1 MSRSLLLFLLGQ
13 VTLLAGAAMLVPF
26 FYSLARMTAEV
37 PAFLASLLLV
47 MTGGEI
53 LARFGKN
60 HPARMELMDAVALL
74 VFVWPLAAAAGAVP
88 FVLSGALNPVDALFE
103 SVSSITSTGI
113 SFLGADAPYALQLWR
128 SIIAWLG
135 SLSFVI
141 LLVTVMPAVCGSF
154 GLVLTYEHSLSFS
167 PLLVRMKRSAWQA
180 TRIYA
185 GLTAVSLLLFYGAG
199 LGPIDALSL
208 AMMSLSTGGGA
219 DHPVFMR
226 HDNPWLEL
234 AAVFSMLLAC
244 GNFLLYR
251 QAIRRRDFRLVW
263 RDTELR
269 LFFLLLLLFGLAI
282 SGHLWYA
289 GVYDLADSLRY
300 GFFEVVSFSSTSG
313 FMAAP
318 VAAWPDFD
326 RFLLLLLVFIGG
338 CIGSLTGGLKI
349 KRFVILF
356 RMTFSEM
363 KRTLHPHMVER
374 IRVGTE
380 TVSMRIVGNILCYFF
395 LQVAVFYVFTT
406 LLSLSDITL
415 PEAVG
420 LGVGMLSSV
429 GTASGLYGFDTY
441 AHLAPG
447 FKLLCCFFMIV
458 GRMEIFALL
467 LWLGGRRTAEH
478 RW

>member
-13 VTLLAGAAMLVPF
+13 VTLLSGAAMLVPF
-26 FYSLARMTAEV
+26 FYSLGRMTAEV

-47 MTGGEI
+47 MTAGEL
-53 LARFGKN
+53 LAHFGKH
-60 HPARMELMDAVALL
+60 HPPRMELLDAAALL
-74 VFVWPLAAAAGAVP
+74 VFGWPLAALSGAVP
-88 FVLSGALNPVDALFE
+88 FVLSGALGPVDALFE
-103 SVSSITSTGI
+103 SVSALTSTGI
-113 SFLGADAPYALQLWR
+113 SVLPVDAPYALQLWR

-135 SLSFVI
+135 SLSFVVM
-141 LLVTVMPAVCGSF
+141 LVTVMPAVCGSF
-154 GLVLTYEHSLSFS
+154 GLVLSYEHSLSFS
-167 PLLVRMKRSAWQA
+167 PLLVRMRRSAFQA
-180 TRIYA
+180 ARIYV
-185 GLTAVSLLLFYGAG
+185 GLTGVSLVLFYLAG

-219 DHPVFMR
+219 DLPVFMLL
-226 HDNPWLEL
+226 DNPWLEL
-234 AAVFSMLLAC
+234 AAILSTLLAC

-251 QAIRRRDFRLVW
+251 QALRRRDFRLIW
-263 RDTELR
+263 QDTELH
-269 LFFLLLLLFGLAI
+269 LFFLLLLLFGLVV

-326 RFLLLLLVFIGG
+326 RFLLLLLVFVGG

-356 RMTFSEM
+356 RMTLSEM

-374 IRVGTE
+374 IRVGKE

-395 LQVAVFYVFTT
+395 LHFAVFYVFTA

-441 AHLAPG
+441 ANLAPG
-447 FKLLCCFFMIV
+447 FKLLCCFFMLV
-458 GRMEIFALL
+458 GRMEIFTLL
-467 LWLGGRRTAEH
+467 LWLGGRTAADH

>member
-13 VTLLAGAAMLVPF
+13 VTLLSGAAMLVPF
-26 FYSLARMTAEV
+26 FYSLGRMTAEV

-47 MTGGEI
+47 MTAGEL
-53 LARFGKN
+53 LAHFGKH
-60 HPARMELMDAVALL
+60 HPPRMELLDAAALL
-74 VFVWPLAAAAGAVP
+74 VFGWPLAALSGAVP
-88 FVLSGALNPVDALFE
+88 FVLSGALGPVDALFE
-103 SVSSITSTGI
+103 SVSALTSTGI
-113 SFLGADAPYALQLWR
+113 SVLPVNAPYALQLWR

-135 SLSFVI
+135 SLSFVVM
-141 LLVTVMPAVCGSF
+141 LVTVMPAVCGSF
-154 GLVLTYEHSLSFS
+154 GLVLSYEHSLSFS
-167 PLLVRMKRSAWQA
+167 PLLVRMRRSAFQA
-180 TRIYA
+180 VRIYV
-185 GLTAVSLLLFYGAG
+185 GLTGVSLVLFYLAG

-219 DHPVFMR
+219 DLPVFMLL
-226 HDNPWLEL
+226 DNPWLEL
-234 AAVFSMLLAC
+234 AAILSMLLAC

-251 QAIRRRDFRLVW
+251 QALRRRDFRLIW
-263 RDTELR
+263 QDTELH
-269 LFFLLLLLFGLAI
+269 LFFLLLLLFGLVV

-326 RFLLLLLVFIGG
+326 RFLLLLLVFVGG

-356 RMTFSEM
+356 RMTLSEM

-374 IRVGTE
+374 IRVGKE

-395 LQVAVFYVFTT
+395 LHFAVFYVFTA

-441 AHLAPG
+441 ANLAPG
-447 FKLLCCFFMIV
+447 FKLLCCFFMLV
-458 GRMEIFALL
+458 GRMEIFTLL
-467 LWLGGRRTAEH
+467 LWLGGRTAADH

>member
-13 VTLLAGAAMLVPF
+13 VTLLSGAAMLVPF
-26 FYSLARMTAEV
+26 FYSLGRMTAEV

-47 MTGGEI
+47 MTAGEL
-53 LARFGKN
+53 LAHFGKH
-60 HPARMELMDAVALL
+60 HPPRMELLDAAALL
-74 VFVWPLAAAAGAVP
+74 VFGWPLAALSGAVP
-88 FVLSGALNPVDALFE
+88 FVLSGALGPVDALFE
-103 SVSSITSTGI
+103 SVSALTSTGI
-113 SFLGADAPYALQLWR
+113 SVLPVDAPYALQLWR

-135 SLSFVI
+135 SLSFVVM
-141 LLVTVMPAVCGSF
+141 LVTVMPAVCGSF
-154 GLVLTYEHSLSFS
+154 GLVLSYEHSLSFS
-167 PLLVRMKRSAWQA
+167 PLLVRMRRSAFQA
-180 TRIYA
+180 VRIYV
-185 GLTAVSLLLFYGAG
+185 GLTGVSLVLFYLAG

-219 DHPVFMR
+219 DLPVFMLL
-226 HDNPWLEL
+226 DNPWLEL
-234 AAVFSMLLAC
+234 AAILSMLLAC

-251 QAIRRRDFRLVW
+251 QALRRRDFRLIW
-263 RDTELR
+263 QDTELH
-269 LFFLLLLLFGLAI
+269 LFFLLLLLFGLVV

-326 RFLLLLLVFIGG
+326 RFLLLLLVFVGG

-356 RMTFSEM
+356 RMTLSEM
-363 KRTLHPHMVER
+363 KRTLHPHMVEQ
-374 IRVGTE
+374 IRVGKE

-395 LQVAVFYVFTT
+395 LHFAVFYVFTA

-441 AHLAPG
+441 ANLAPG
-447 FKLLCCFFMIV
+447 FKLLCCFFMLV
-458 GRMEIFALL
+458 GRMEIFTLL
-467 LWLGGRRTAEH
+467 LWLGGRTAADH

>member
-13 VTLLAGAAMLVPF
+13 VTLLSGAAMLVPF
-26 FYSLARMTAEV
+26 FYSLGRMTAEV

-47 MTGGEI
+47 MTAGEL
-53 LARFGKN
+53 LAHFGKH
-60 HPARMELMDAVALL
+60 HPPRMELLDAAALL
-74 VFVWPLAAAAGAVP
+74 VFGWPLAALSGAVP
-88 FVLSGALNPVDALFE
+88 FVLSGALGPVDALFE
-103 SVSSITSTGI
+103 SVSALTSTGI
-113 SFLGADAPYALQLWR
+113 SVLPVNAPYALQLWR

-135 SLSFVI
+135 SLSFVVM
-141 LLVTVMPAVCGSF
+141 LVTVMPAVCGSF
-154 GLVLTYEHSLSFS
+154 GLVLSYEHSLSFS
-167 PLLVRMKRSAWQA
+167 PLLVRMRRSAFQA
-180 TRIYA
+180 VRIYV
-185 GLTAVSLLLFYGAG
+185 GLTGVSLVLFYLAG

-219 DHPVFMR
+219 DLPVFMLL
-226 HDNPWLEL
+226 DNPWLEL
-234 AAVFSMLLAC
+234 AAILSMLLAC

-251 QAIRRRDFRLVW
+251 QALRRRDFRLIW
-263 RDTELR
+263 QDTELH
-269 LFFLLLLLFGLAI
+269 LFFLLLLLFGLVV

-326 RFLLLLLVFIGG
+326 RFLLLLLVFVGG

-356 RMTFSEM
+356 RMTLSEM
-363 KRTLHPHMVER
+363 KRTLHPHMVEQ
-374 IRVGTE
+374 IRVGKE

-395 LQVAVFYVFTT
+395 LHFAVFYVFTA

-441 AHLAPG
+441 ANLAPG
-447 FKLLCCFFMIV
+447 FKLLCCFFMLV
-458 GRMEIFALL
+458 GRMEIFTLL
-467 LWLGGRRTAEH
+467 LWLGGRTAADH

>member
-13 VTLLAGAAMLVPF
+13 ATLLSGAAMLVPF
-26 FYSLARMTAEV
+26 FYSLGRMTAEV

-47 MTGGEI
+47 MTVGEI
-53 LARFGKN
+53 ITRFGKH
-60 HPARMELMDAVALL
+60 HPPRMELLDAAALL
-74 VFVWPLAAAAGAVP
+74 VFLWPVAAAVSAVP
-88 FVLSGALNPVDALFE
+88 FVLSGALGPIDALFE
-103 SVSSITSTGI
+103 SVSCITSTGI
-113 SFLGADAPYALQLWR
+113 SFLGPDAPYSLHLWR

-141 LLVTVMPAVCGSF
+141 LLMTVMPAVCGSF

-167 PLLVRMKRSAWQA
+167 PLLVRMKRAAFQA

-185 GLTAVSLLLFYGAG
+185 GLTAVSLLLFYLAG

-219 DHPVFMR
+219 DLPVFMHR
-226 HDNPWLEL
+226 GNPFLEL
-234 AAVFSMLLAC
+234 AAVLSMLLPC

-251 QAIRRRDFRLVW
+251 QALRRRDFRLIW
-263 RDTELR
+263 QDAELR
-269 LFFLLLLLFGLAI
+269 LFLLLLLLFGLI
-282 SGHLWYA
+282 VSGHLWYA
-289 GVYDLADSLRY
+289 GVYDLANSLRY

-318 VAAWPDFD
+318 VASWPDLD
-326 RFLLLLLVFIGG
+326 RFFLLLLVFVGG
-338 CIGSLTGGLKI
+338 CIGSLTGGMKI

-356 RMTFSEM
+356 RMTISEM

-374 IRVGTE
+374 IRVGKE

-395 LQVAVFYVFTT
+395 LHLAVFYVFTT

-441 AHLAPG
+441 ANLAPG
-447 FKLLCCFFMIV
+447 FKLLCCFFMLV

-467 LWLGGRRTAEH
+467 LFLGGRRAAEH

>member
-1 MSRSLLLFLLGQ
+1 MSRKLLLFLLGQ
-13 VTLLAGAAMLVPF
+13 ATLLMGAAMLAPF

-37 PAFLASLLLV
+37 PVFLASLLIV
-47 MTGGEI
+47 MTVGEI
-53 LARFGKN
+53 LSRLGRR
-60 HPARMELMDAVALL
+60 HPPRMELLDAAALL
-74 VFVWPLAAAAGAVP
+74 VLLWPLGAAVGAVP
-88 FVLSGALNPVDALFE
+88 FFLSGALGPVDALFE
-103 SVSSITSTGI
+103 SVSSLTSTGI
-113 SFLGADAPYALQLWR
+113 SFLGADAPYSLLLWR

-135 SLSFVI
+135 SLSFV
-141 LLVTVMPAVCGSF
+141 LMLVTVMPTVCGSF
-154 GLVLTYEHSLSFS
+154 GLVLTYEYSLSFS

-180 TRIYA
+180 VRIYVA
-185 GLTAVSLLLFYGAG
+185 LTAVSALLFFLAG
-199 LGPIDALSL
+199 LGPVDAASL

-219 DHPVFMR
+219 DHPVFMAR
-226 HDNPWLEL
+226 DNIWLEL
-234 AAVFSMLLAC
+234 AAIVSMLLAC

-251 QAIRRRDFRLVW
+251 QAMRRRDWRLVW
-263 RDTELR
+263 KDTEFH
-269 LFFLLLLLFGLAI
+269 FFLGLLFLFGFAV
-282 SGHLWYA
+282 SVHLWYA
-289 GVYDLADSLRY
+289 GVYDLADSFRY

-349 KRFVILF
+349 KRIVILF
-356 RMTFSEM
+356 RMTLSEM
-363 KRTLHPHMVER
+363 KRTLHPHMVEQ
-374 IRVGTE
+374 IRVGKE
-380 TVSMRIVGNILCYFF
+380 TVSMKIVANILCYFF
-395 LQVAVFYVFTT
+395 LQLAVFYIFTT

-441 AHLAPG
+441 AYLAPG
-447 FKLLCCFFMIV
+447 FKLLCCFFMLV

-467 LWLGGRRTAEH
+467 LWLGGRTTTEH

>member
-1 MSRSLLLFLLGQ
+1 MNRSLLLFLLGQ
-13 VTLLAGAAMLVPF
+13 ATLLSGAAMLVPL
-26 FYSLARMTAEV
+26 FYSLGRMTAEV

-47 MTGGEI
+47 MTVGEI
-53 LARFGKN
+53 VTRFGKH
-60 HPARMELMDAVALL
+60 HPPRMELLDAAALL
-74 VFVWPLAAAAGAVP
+74 VFLWPVAAAVSAVP
-88 FVLSGALNPVDALFE
+88 FVLSGALGPIDALFE

-113 SFLGADAPYALQLWR
+113 SFLGPDAPYSLHLWR

-141 LLVTVMPAVCGSF
+141 LLMTVMPAVCGSF

-167 PLLVRMKRSAWQA
+167 PLLVRMKRSAWQG

-185 GLTAVSLLLFYGAG
+185 GLTGISLVLFYLAG

-219 DHPVFMR
+219 DLPVFLHMG
-226 HDNPWLEL
+226 NPWLEL
-234 AAVFSMLLAC
+234 AAVLSMLLPC

-251 QAIRRRDFRLVW
+251 QALRRRSFRLIW
-263 RDTELR
+263 QDTELH
-269 LFFLLLLLFGLAI
+269 LFFLMLLLVGLII

-318 VAAWPDFD
+318 VASWPDLD
-326 RFLLLLLVFIGG
+326 RFLLLLLVFVGG
-338 CIGSLTGGLKI
+338 CIGSLTGGMKI
-349 KRFVILF
+349 KRLVILF
-356 RMTFSEM
+356 RMTISEM
-363 KRTLHPHMVER
+363 KRTLHPHIVER
-374 IRVGTE
+374 IRIGKE

-395 LQVAVFYVFTT
+395 LQVAVFYVCAA

-420 LGVGMLSSV
+420 LSVGMLSSV

-441 AHLAPG
+441 ANLAPG
-447 FKLLCCFFMIV
+447 FKLLCCFFMLV

-467 LWLGGRRTAEH
+467 LFLGGRKAAEH

>member
-13 VTLLAGAAMLVPF
+13 VTLLSGAAMLVPF
-26 FYSLARMTAEV
+26 FYSLGRMTAEV

-47 MTGGEI
+47 MTAGEL
-53 LARFGKN
+53 LAHFGKH
-60 HPARMELMDAVALL
+60 HPPRMELLDAAALL
-74 VFVWPLAAAAGAVP
+74 VFGWPLAALSGAVP
-88 FVLSGALNPVDALFE
+88 FVLSGALGPVDALFE
-103 SVSSITSTGI
+103 SVSALTSTGI
-113 SFLGADAPYALQLWR
+113 SVLPVDAPYALQLWR

-135 SLSFVI
+135 SLSFVVM
-141 LLVTVMPAVCGSF
+141 LVTVMPAVCGSF
-154 GLVLTYEHSLSFS
+154 GLVLSYEHSLSFS
-167 PLLVRMKRSAWQA
+167 PLLVRMRRSAFQA
-180 TRIYA
+180 VRIYV
-185 GLTAVSLLLFYGAG
+185 GLTGVSLVLFYLAG

-219 DHPVFMR
+219 DLPVFMLL
-226 HDNPWLEL
+226 DNPWLEL
-234 AAVFSMLLAC
+234 AAILSMLLAC

-251 QAIRRRDFRLVW
+251 QALRRRDFRLIW
-263 RDTELR
+263 QDTELH
-269 LFFLLLLLFGLAI
+269 LFFLLLLLFGLVV

-326 RFLLLLLVFIGG
+326 RFLLLLLVFVGG

-356 RMTFSEM
+356 RMTLSEM

-374 IRVGTE
+374 IRVGKE

-395 LQVAVFYVFTT
+395 LHFAVFYVFTA
-406 LLSLSDITL
+406 LLALSDITL

-441 AHLAPG
+441 ANLAPG
-447 FKLLCCFFMIV
+447 FKLLCCFFMLV
-458 GRMEIFALL
+458 GRMEIFTLL
-467 LWLGGRRTAEH
+467 LWLGGRTAADH

>member
-13 VTLLAGAAMLVPF
+13 VTLLSGAAMLVPF
-26 FYSLARMTAEV
+26 FYSLGRMTAEV

-47 MTGGEI
+47 MTAGEL
-53 LARFGKN
+53 LAHFGKH
-60 HPARMELMDAVALL
+60 HPPRMELLDAAALL
-74 VFVWPLAAAAGAVP
+74 VFGWPLAALSGAVP
-88 FVLSGALNPVDALFE
+88 FVLSGALGPVDALFE
-103 SVSSITSTGI
+103 SVSALTSTGI
-113 SFLGADAPYALQLWR
+113 SVLPVDAPYALQLWR

-135 SLSFVI
+135 SLSFVVM
-141 LLVTVMPAVCGSF
+141 LVTVMPAVCGSF
-154 GLVLTYEHSLSFS
+154 GLVLSYEHSLSFS
-167 PLLVRMKRSAWQA
+167 PLLVRMRRSAFQA
-180 TRIYA
+180 VRIYV
-185 GLTAVSLLLFYGAG
+185 GLTGVSLVLFYLAG

-219 DHPVFMR
+219 DLPVFMLL
-226 HDNPWLEL
+226 DNPWLEL
-234 AAVFSMLLAC
+234 AAILSMLLAC

-251 QAIRRRDFRLVW
+251 QALRRRDFRLIW
-263 RDTELR
+263 QDTELH
-269 LFFLLLLLFGLAI
+269 LFFLLLLLFGLVV

-326 RFLLLLLVFIGG
+326 RFLLLLLVFVGG

-356 RMTFSEM
+356 RMTLSEM

-374 IRVGTE
+374 IRVGKE

-395 LQVAVFYVFTT
+395 LHFAVFYVFTA

-441 AHLAPG
+441 ANLAPG
-447 FKLLCCFFMIV
+447 FKLLCCFFMLV
-458 GRMEIFALL
+458 GRMEIFTLL
-467 LWLGGRRTAEH
+467 LWLGGRTAADH

>member
-26 FYSLARMTAEV
+26 FYSLGRMTAEV

-47 MTGGEI
+47 MTAGEL
-53 LARFGKN
+53 LAHFGKH
-60 HPARMELMDAVALL
+60 HPPRMELLDAAALL
-74 VFVWPLAAAAGAVP
+74 VFGWPLAALSGAVP
-88 FVLSGALNPVDALFE
+88 FVLSGALGPVDALFE
-103 SVSSITSTGI
+103 SVSALTSTGI
-113 SFLGADAPYALQLWR
+113 SVLPVDAPYALQLWR

-135 SLSFVI
+135 SLSFVVM
-141 LLVTVMPAVCGSF
+141 LVTVMPAVCGSF
-154 GLVLTYEHSLSFS
+154 GLVLSYEHSLSFS
-167 PLLVRMKRSAWQA
+167 PLLVRMRRSAFQA
-180 TRIYA
+180 ARIYV
-185 GLTAVSLLLFYGAG
+185 GLTGVSLVLFYLAG

-219 DHPVFMR
+219 DLPVFMLL
-226 HDNPWLEL
+226 DNPWLEL
-234 AAVFSMLLAC
+234 AAILSTLLAC

-251 QAIRRRDFRLVW
+251 QALRRRDFRLIW
-263 RDTELR
+263 QDTELH
-269 LFFLLLLLFGLAI
+269 LFFLLLLLFGLVV

-326 RFLLLLLVFIGG
+326 RFLLLLLVFVGG

-356 RMTFSEM
+356 RMTLSEM

-374 IRVGTE
+374 IRVGKE

-395 LQVAVFYVFTT
+395 LHFAVFYVFTA

-441 AHLAPG
+441 ANLAPG
-447 FKLLCCFFMIV
+447 FKLLCCFFMLV
-458 GRMEIFALL
+458 GRMEIFTLL
-467 LWLGGRRTAEH
+467 LWLGGRTAADH

>member
-13 VTLLAGAAMLVPF
+13 VTLLSGAAMLVPF
-26 FYSLARMTAEV
+26 FYSLGRMTAEV

-47 MTGGEI
+47 MTAGEL
-53 LARFGKN
+53 LAHFGKH
-60 HPARMELMDAVALL
+60 HPPRMELLDAAALL
-74 VFVWPLAAAAGAVP
+74 VFGWPLAALSGAVP
-88 FVLSGALNPVDALFE
+88 FVLSGALGPVDALFE
-103 SVSSITSTGI
+103 SVSALTSTGI
-113 SFLGADAPYALQLWR
+113 SVLPVNAPYALQLWR

-135 SLSFVI
+135 SLSFVVM
-141 LLVTVMPAVCGSF
+141 LVTVMPAVCGSF
-154 GLVLTYEHSLSFS
+154 GLVLSYEHSLSFS
-167 PLLVRMKRSAWQA
+167 PLLVRMRRSAFQA
-180 TRIYA
+180 VRIYV
-185 GLTAVSLLLFYGAG
+185 GLTGVSLVLFYLAG

-219 DHPVFMR
+219 DLPVFMLR
-226 HDNPWLEL
+226 DNPWLEL
-234 AAVFSMLLAC
+234 AAILSMLLAC

-251 QAIRRRDFRLVW
+251 QALRRRDFRLIW
-263 RDTELR
+263 QDTELH
-269 LFFLLLLLFGLAI
+269 LFFLLLLLFGLVV

-326 RFLLLLLVFIGG
+326 RFLLLLLVFVGG

-356 RMTFSEM
+356 RMTLSEM

-374 IRVGTE
+374 IRVGKE

-395 LQVAVFYVFTT
+395 LHFAVFYVFTA

-441 AHLAPG
+441 ANLAPG
-447 FKLLCCFFMIV
+447 FKLLCCFFMLV
-458 GRMEIFALL
+458 GRMEIFTLL
-467 LWLGGRRTAEH
+467 LWLGGRTAADH

>member
-1 MSRSLLLFLLGQ
+1 MPEYGLTFIVALAVAFVITPGVIWLAFRTGALDTPEARKVHKQPVPRIGGLGIY
-13 VTLLAGAAMLVPF
+13 LAFMAAMGVYL
-26 FYSLARMTAEV
+26 MTAEV

-47 MTGGEI
+47 MTVGEI
-53 LARFGKN
+53 ITRLGKH
-60 HPARMELMDAVALL
+60 HPPRMELMDAAALL
-74 VFVWPLAAAAGAVP
+74 VFLWPVAAAVSAVP
-88 FVLSGALNPVDALFE
+88 FVLSGA
-103 SVSSITSTGI
+103 
-113 SFLGADAPYALQLWR
+113 
-128 SIIAWLG
+128 
-135 SLSFVI
+135 
-141 LLVTVMPAVCGSF
+141 
-154 GLVLTYEHSLSFS
+154 
-167 PLLVRMKRSAWQA
+167 
-180 TRIYA
+180 
-185 GLTAVSLLLFYGAG
+185 

-219 DHPVFMR
+219 DLPVFMR
-226 HDNPWLEL
+226 EGNPWLEL
-234 AAVFSMLLAC
+234 AAILSMLLAC

-251 QAIRRRDFRLVW
+251 QALRRRDFRLIW
-263 RDTELR
+263 QDTELR
-269 LFFLLLLLFGLAI
+269 LFFLLLLLFSLAV
-282 SGHLWYA
+282 SAHLWYA

-300 GFFEVVSFSSTSG
+300 GFFEVISFSSTSG

-318 VAAWPDFD
+318 VAAWPDLD

-349 KRFVILF
+349 KRLVILF
-356 RMTFSEM
+356 RMTLSEM

-374 IRVGTE
+374 IRVGKE

-395 LQVAVFYVFTT
+395 LQLAVFYVFTA

-441 AHLAPG
+441 ANLAPG
-447 FKLLCCFFMIV
+447 FKLLCCFFMLV

-467 LWLGGRRTAEH
+467 LWLGGRAAAEH

>member
-13 VTLLAGAAMLVPF
+13 VTLLSGAAMLVPF
-26 FYSLARMTAEV
+26 FYSLSRMTAEV

-47 MTGGEI
+47 MTVGEI
-53 LARFGKN
+53 IARLGKN
-60 HPARMELMDAVALL
+60 HPPRMELMDAAALL
-74 VFVWPLAAAAGAVP
+74 VCVWPLAAAAGAVP
-88 FVLSGALNPVDALFE
+88 FVLSGVLGPVDALFE
-103 SVSSITSTGI
+103 SVSCITSTGI
-113 SFLGADAPYALQLWR
+113 SFLGPTAPYSLQLWR
-128 SIIAWLG
+128 SIIAWMG
-135 SLSFVI
+135 SLSFVVM
-141 LLVTVMPAVCGSF
+141 LVTVMPAVCGSF
-154 GLVLTYEHSLSFS
+154 GLVLTYEYSLSFS

-180 TRIYA
+180 LRIYA
-185 GLTAVSLLLFYGAG
+185 GLTAISLLLFYLAG
-199 LGPIDALSL
+199 LGPLDSLSM

-219 DHPVFMR
+219 DLPVFMLQN
-226 HDNPWLEL
+226 NPWLEM
-234 AAVFSMLLAC
+234 AAILSMLLAC

-251 QAIRRRDFRLVW
+251 QAVRRRDFRLIW
-263 RDTELR
+263 QDTELR
-269 LFFLLLLLFGLAI
+269 LFFLLLLLFSLAV
-282 SGHLWYA
+282 SAHLWYA
-289 GVYDLADSLRY
+289 GIYDLADSLRY
-300 GFFEVVSFSSTSG
+300 GFFEVISFSSTSG

-318 VAAWPDFD
+318 VAAWPDLD

-349 KRFVILF
+349 KRLVILF
-356 RMTFSEM
+356 RMTLSEM

-374 IRVGTE
+374 IRVGKE

-395 LQVAVFYVFTT
+395 LQLAVFYVFTA

-441 AHLAPG
+441 ANLAPG
-447 FKLLCCFFMIV
+447 FKLLCCFFMLV

-467 LWLGGRRTAEH
+467 LWLGGRAAAEH